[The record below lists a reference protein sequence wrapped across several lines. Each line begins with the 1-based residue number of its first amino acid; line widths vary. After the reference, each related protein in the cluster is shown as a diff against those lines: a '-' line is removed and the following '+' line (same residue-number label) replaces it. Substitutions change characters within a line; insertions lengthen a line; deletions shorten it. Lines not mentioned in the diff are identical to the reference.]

1 MRIEL
6 QKEII
11 DEIVEV
17 LAERLEIKTLGM
29 EEREVL
35 VEIASL
41 SVAIYLSKLKNDPD
55 QSTKIH

>member
-1 MRIEL
+1 MRIQL

-41 SVAIYLSKLKNDPD
+41 SIAIYLSNLKNDPD